1 MITLNYKTSGDKEVT
16 EALEKYAKGEQL
28 CINFI
33 NYPPAYFEEKFDME
47 TDDINGWDWWG
58 HIDFNGVTIP
68 VFGDSWYGHITME
81 HPDYDRSKDPDL
93 KKTHEVKYNRF
104 AEKELE
110 DYEDKTLVN
119 VTEYHGVK
127 EDTYFVPQN
136 KGKFYFWRFVRQ
148 PYTLVYA
155 HTEQE
160 AIDFIIKLWGQY
172 DDILTIPEFMEKKK
186 WYDENKY
193 VPQEHVTF
201 SGDVYIIGGN

>member
-1 MITLNYKTSGDKEVT
+1 
-16 EALEKYAKGEQL
+16 
-28 CINFI
+28 
-33 NYPPAYFEEKFDME
+33 
-47 TDDINGWDWWG
+47 
-58 HIDFNGVTIP
+58 
-68 VFGDSWYGHITME
+68 ME
-81 HPDYDRSKDPDL
+81 HPDYDRCADPDIV
-93 KKTHEVKYNRF
+93 KAHHEMYDRF
-104 AEKELE
+104 EEPLSN
-110 DYEDKTLVN
+110 D

-201 SGDVYIIGGN
+201 SGDVYIVGGN